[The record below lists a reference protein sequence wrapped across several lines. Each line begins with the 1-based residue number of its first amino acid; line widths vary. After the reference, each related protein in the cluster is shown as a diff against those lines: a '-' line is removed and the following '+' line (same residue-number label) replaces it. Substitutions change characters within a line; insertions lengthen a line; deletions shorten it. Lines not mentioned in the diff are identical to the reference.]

1 MKIMDKFTRKTATSI
16 VREEVVLTTYE
27 YADVLRER
35 DMLVERK
42 EHEITMLDIQIKE
55 KNGLLEQCRK
65 LGIK

>member
-1 MKIMDKFTRKTATSI
+1 MDKFTRKTATSI